1 MGLGVVENVC
11 VARIGLVLGAG
22 GVVGEA
28 FHAGVLAALCEVT
41 GFDARTAH
49 YLVGTSAGS
58 VVAASLRAGVS
69 AGDLYARATGRPLS
83 PEGRALF
90 EAPRATVP
98 SPAPSGGELG
108 GVGPARIGPA
118 SPELLGRLVAR
129 PQALRPALAAAA
141 LLPEG
146 RRDAAS
152 WFRGFDSWFSS
163 WPSDE
168 RSELWI
174 CAVDLG
180 NGERVVF
187 GRSGSPAVAVSQAVQ
202 ASCAIP
208 AVFQPVRIAGR
219 RYVDGGVHSPTNADL
234 CAGEPLDAVVVSSPM
249 SAVRLAGAPAFSAD
263 RLRVAARL
271 PARRVLQRELVAL
284 AGAGTPV
291 LAVEPTLEVIDAM
304 GLQPMDVRRREP
316 VAEAAFQAARR
327 LVDGPAGREIGRVL
341 CRR

>member
-1 MGLGVVENVC
+1 MENVG

-28 FHAGVLAALCEVT
+28 FHAGVLAALSEVT
-41 GFDARTAH
+41 GFDPRTAH
-49 YLVGTSAGS
+49 HLLGTSAGS
-58 VVAASLRAGVS
+58 VAAASLRAGAS

-83 PEGRALF
+83 PEGRSLF
-90 EAPRATVP
+90 EAPDARSP
-98 SPAPSGGELG
+98 SPAPSGGGPG
-108 GVGPARIGPA
+108 GVAPARIGPA

-129 PQALRPALAAAA
+129 PMAVRPALAVAA

-163 WPSDE
+163 WPSDDGCQ
-168 RSELWI
+168 LWV

-180 NGERVVF
+180 SGERVVF
-187 GRSGSPAVAVSQAVQ
+187 GRRGSPAVPVSQAVQ

-208 AVFQPVRIAGR
+208 AVYQPVRIGSR

-234 CAGEPLDAVVVSSPM
+234 CAGEPLDAVIVSSPM
-249 SAVRLAGAPAFSAD
+249 SAVRPAGIPAFSAD
-263 RLRVAARL
+263 RLRLAARL
-271 PARRVLQRELVAL
+271 PARRALERELAVL
-284 AGAGTPV
+284 ARAGVPV
-291 LAVEPTLEVIDAM
+291 LAFEPTLEVIDAM
-304 GLQPMDVRRREP
+304 GLQPMDFRRRGP

-327 LVDGPAGREIGRVL
+327 LLYGPAGREVGQVL
-341 CRR
+341 RRR